1 MELVTCFLVLSFKE
15 IVNDV
20 IVGLATFLRLW
31 KGRSRI
37 KFFNYCQRELQLIV
51 GLI

>member
-20 IVGLATFLRLW
+20 IVGLATFCGY
-31 KGRSRI
+31 GRVHH
-37 KFFNYCQRELQLIV
+37 ELNFLIIAR
-51 GLI
+51 GSFS